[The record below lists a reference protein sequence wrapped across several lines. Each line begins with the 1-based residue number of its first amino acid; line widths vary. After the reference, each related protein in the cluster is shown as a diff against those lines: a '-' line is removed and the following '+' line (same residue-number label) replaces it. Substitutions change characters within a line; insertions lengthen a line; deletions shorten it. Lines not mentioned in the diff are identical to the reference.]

1 MTTFNFKR
9 DTKAYVVRGGFR
21 HTLDI
26 YPDVTYSQ
34 TFNETSVPVKTLH
47 SQYDMFENAVVNRA
61 NPANFSFTVPILY
74 EGDLNILF
82 NLLLDYDT
90 SAIEA
95 TLKTADLYFETNSE
109 VYKIEKCVMESG
121 VFRLLN
127 TEVMTL
133 SLSGT
138 GSKLSK
144 HVGAIPGTQVER
156 SVTRTFGRINR
167 AEVLLN
173 GVSQKFIAGFSVE
186 VQNNVN
192 WLDFATIQN
201 SQAVTSASGTMYP
214 GAFVVGSRALTG
226 NIQQYVTDET
236 NSRVNTWQTNCS
248 IQIRVGELDK
258 DYLLRILIPS
268 AVFTNRLGVED
279 LYIQSYDF
287 RMTSNP
293 SQLSTVVIKE

>member
-1 MTTFNFKR
+1 MTTYNFKR
-9 DTKAYVVRGGFR
+9 ETKVYVVRGGNR
-21 HTLDI
+21 YTLDV
-26 YPDVTYSQ
+26 YPDLNYSQ

-47 SQYDMFENAVVNRA
+47 SQYNMFENAVINRA
-61 NPANFSFTVPILY
+61 NPANFNFTVPILY

-90 SAIEA
+90 SSTEA

-138 GSKLSK
+138 GRKLSK
-144 HVGAIPGTQVER
+144 HAGLIPGSPVAR
-156 SVTRTFGRINR
+156 SATRSFGRVTKAQIAINGY
-167 AEVLLN
+167 EE
-173 GVSQKFIAGFSVE
+173 KYIAGFSVE

-192 WLDFATIQN
+192 WLDFATIHN
-201 SQAVTSASGTMYP
+201 SQSVTSASSTMWP
-214 GAFVVGSRALTG
+214 EAFVVGSRALTG

-236 NSRVNTWQTNCS
+236 NSRVNTWQTNCT
-248 IQIRVGELDK
+248 IEIRVGEVEK
-258 DYLLRILIPS
+258 NYLLGIIIPS

-279 LYIQSYDF
+279 LYVQSYDF